1 MQLLQC
7 IDTPSSYV
15 GQVQP
20 IRKGHQVLYDPFD
33 EANRSSEHMAR
44 PTQAGTARSRQ
55 HGDEASA
62 RAGRAFDQSRIS
74 FASSSQQRENR
85 QQGRPPRSVRESETV
100 PTLDRPGAGQK
111 RRADADIRGAAKAGR
126 FDEAAQ
132 PSQASVP
139 IEDGEVEALPPAPQ
153 SHQVRA
159 QAGMCC
165 DGTTAYTRLGC
176 FLCSSC
182 GCPWW
187 QHRVAMCYEGRGG
200 WMMVL
205 LDH

>member
-1 MQLLQC
+1 M
-7 IDTPSSYV
+7 
-15 GQVQP
+15 
-20 IRKGHQVLYDPFD
+20 LYDPFD

-182 GCPWW
+182 GCPGGNTGW
-187 QHRVAMCYEGRGG
+187 QCATKAGADG
-200 WMMVL
+200 
-205 LDH
+205 